1 MWFGAGR
8 HALGACGGTPDGPAN
23 ALTPEFVPT
32 RTSPSAADGAA
43 KCGTP
48 LGMLIGKP
56 GSVAPVALFS
66 AYSCPLLEST
76 DQSAPPASSGG
87 PDAPGPGPVPP
98 RLIQRCTAAMF
109 PSWIPASHGT

>member
-1 MWFGAGR
+1 MWLGAGR
-8 HALGACGGTPDGPAN
+8 HALGACGGTPDGPGN
-23 ALTPEFVPT
+23 ALKPEFVPT

-48 LGMLIGKP
+48 LGMLIGNP

-76 DQSAPPASSGG
+76 DQSAPPARSGG
-87 PDAPGPGPVPP
+87 PDAPVPGPGPPGLTP
-98 RLIQRCTAAMF
+98 RGPGAVF